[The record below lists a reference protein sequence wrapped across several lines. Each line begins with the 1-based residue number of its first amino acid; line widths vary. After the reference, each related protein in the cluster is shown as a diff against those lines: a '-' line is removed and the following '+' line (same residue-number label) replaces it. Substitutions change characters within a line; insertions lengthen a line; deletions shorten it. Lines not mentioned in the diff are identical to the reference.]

1 MTSTDEL
8 KILDDKLK
16 ANQAQHDLDSDAAK
30 VSALLS
36 KELDKYQYLTGE
48 ELGYKPSVVER
59 VKFEYSPF
67 DETLNE
73 VSSNEQ
79 VCLVTLLF
87 EKYFSHH
94 RAT

>member
-16 ANQAQHDLDSDAAK
+16 VNHAQHDLDSKAAK
-30 VSALLS
+30 VPALLS
-36 KELDKYQYLTGE
+36 KELDKYEYLTGE

-67 DETLNE
+67 GETLNE
-73 VSSNEQ
+73 VSGDEQ

-87 EKYFSHH
+87 ERYFFHH